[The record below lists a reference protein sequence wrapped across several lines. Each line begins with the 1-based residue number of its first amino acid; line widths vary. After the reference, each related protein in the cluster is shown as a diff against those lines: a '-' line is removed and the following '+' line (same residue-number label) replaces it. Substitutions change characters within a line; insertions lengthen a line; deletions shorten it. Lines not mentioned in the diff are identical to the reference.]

1 MSYDN
6 QLVNEYT
13 ELLEGCHMGA
23 STFKIYLDETYD
35 MDLRKLLIEAIDS
48 FKKHEKI
55 LTEKIIHLGTDP
67 SDDVPLMGKGS
78 EFFEKMKVK
87 MADTDKTLDYALN
100 AIDMGIKG
108 VEKFTEKHPNLQQAV
123 QDAIN
128 DLLHDYKITYQKL
141 SDYKIERMP

>member
-6 QLVNEYT
+6 QLINEYT

-35 MDLRKLLIEAIDS
+35 MELRKLLIEAIDS

-55 LTEKIIHLGTDP
+55 LTEKILHLGTDP
-67 SDDVPLMGKGS
+67 SDDVPLMGKVS

-108 VEKFTEKHPNLQQAV
+108 VEKFTEKHPDLQYEVKQAI
-123 QDAIN
+123 D
-128 DLLHDYKITYQKL
+128 DLLNDYKITYQKL
-141 SDYKIERMP
+141 SDYKIQRMP